1 MLSTVERVIFLQG
14 IDIFSKVSSEDL
26 VHIAAITELHEVEV
40 GHQLYREGDLA
51 DCMYV
56 VIDGA
61 IRVERGGEEVMV
73 AKNGDAV
80 GAWAL
85 FDDERRVVSATAM
98 DESEL
103 LRIDKEDFIDLL
115 SDHVQITQGI
125 MKTIVKRL
133 RSLMDAIQRP

>member
-26 VHIAAITELHEVEV
+26 VHIAAITEMREVEA
-40 GHQLYREGDLA
+40 GHQLYREGDIA

-56 VIDGA
+56 VITGA

-73 AKNGDAV
+73 AKNGDSV
-80 GAWAL
+80 GTWAL
-85 FDDERRVVSATAM
+85 FDDERRVVSASALEET
-98 DESEL
+98 EL

-133 RSLMDAIQRP
+133 RSLMEVIQRP